1 MSYLVKNYCNNIK
14 ITKLFPIKVIS
25 INNSIPL
32 NLIWLCVI
40 APKFV
45 QQSIFKNK
53 KEQKRFCVWCRRWEG
68 NELRL
73 VCTLLTSSR
82 TSTSYQWWRTGLL
95 CWDVSVRI
103 TLTQLTMLKDL
114 QNLFRFFANCTL
126 LAINIPLQKW
136 KTEI

>member
-25 INNSIPL
+25 NNSSIPL
-32 NLIWLCVI
+32 NLIYWLCVI

-73 VCTLLTSSR
+73 VCTVLTSSR
-82 TSTSYQWWRTGLL
+82 TSTSYQWWRTGHL
-95 CWDVSVRI
+95 CWDVSVSI
-103 TLTQLTMLKDL
+103 TLKQLTMLKDL
-114 QNLFRFFANCTL
+114 QNLFRFFVNCTL
-126 LAINIPLQKW
+126 FAINIPLQKW
-136 KTEI
+136 